1 MDNHW
6 RFALLTCH
14 AYNLLS
20 LSHGA
25 HFSCVCWFPCPDIT
39 TSLLRCIASI
49 QSFVRIIIMQ
59 TLDLSKAIYYHCSL
73 ICFGYCVIIYMYNV
87 TKLCI
92 PPNIL
97 LKGFYYETAMLSGCR
112 TTTAFISP
120 ILFRELRY
128 YHMVMVLFYPVPWSW
143 VPSTGHG
150 ILHSNSTFQRSIWL
164 GRTRQTPVRHV
175 HKLANVVVWN

>member
-1 MDNHW
+1 M
-6 RFALLTCH
+6 
-14 AYNLLS
+14 
-20 LSHGA
+20 
-25 HFSCVCWFPCPDIT
+25 CVGFPAQIT
-39 TSLLRCIASI
+39 TSLLRCIASN

-97 LKGFYYETAMLSGCR
+97 LKGFYYEAAMLSGCR

-120 ILFRELRY
+120 IIQRTTLLP
-128 YHMVMVLFYPVPWSW
+128 H
-143 VPSTGHG
+143 GHG
-150 ILHSNSTFQRSIWL
+150 IIFSSTMVLSPFHGTWYSYLSGIYYL
-164 GRTRQTPVRHV
+164 SE
-175 HKLANVVVWN
+175 